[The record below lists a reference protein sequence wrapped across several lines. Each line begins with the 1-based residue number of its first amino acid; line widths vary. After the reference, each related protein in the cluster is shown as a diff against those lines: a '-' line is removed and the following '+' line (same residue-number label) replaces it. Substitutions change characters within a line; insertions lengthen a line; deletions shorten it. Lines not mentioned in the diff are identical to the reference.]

1 VIGSFPDCSVGCS
14 VGSALSDATGVG
26 VTVVESDD
34 EFLEI
39 TAIAKTKIPT
49 TTATIT
55 ALDDPLL
62 LELLADEGLGV
73 EVEGLGVVEI
83 EETDDLEDPLTGT
96 AGIEYRV
103 EDFADL
109 FAVFL
114 TLRFAEDF
122 LTLFFTDRL
131 TLFLAL
137 RLAGA
142 FFTAFFFAA
151 T

>member
-1 VIGSFPDCSVGCS
+1 VIGSLPDCSVGCP

-49 TTATIT
+49 TTAIIT

-62 LELLADEGLGV
+62 LLLADEDLGV

-137 RLAGA
+137 RLADA

>member
-1 VIGSFPDCSVGCS
+1 VIGSAPDCSVGCS

-49 TTATIT
+49 TTAIIT

-62 LELLADEGLGV
+62 LLLADEDLGV

-137 RLAGA
+137 RLADA